1 MEEHVKS
8 PQYLQIALDIAFRIA
23 RGDLKENQKIY
34 GRSAMAAE
42 YGVSPETIRRAM
54 KLLSDMQVVD
64 VLPKS
69 GIVVHSMDRAQQ
81 YIERFGKNA
90 DIRSLQGK
98 LKKMIADHAE
108 LGQRIAEAAS
118 NIAKLEDKV
127 SVAAPFR
134 TYEVQIGENAK
145 VVGKNIGEMRFWQ
158 ATGATVIAIRR
169 EGNIIL
175 SPGPY
180 AQLCAGD
187 IVIFIGDLA
196 AVAAAEAFVS
206 E

>member
-69 GIVVHSMDRAQQ
+69 GIVVHSVDRAQQ

-98 LKKMIADHAE
+98 LKKMISDHAE

-134 TYEVQIGENAK
+134 TYEVQIGKDAK